1 MASYHHGNLR
11 DAILVSAASVIARD
25 GVGGLSLRA
34 IATDLGVSHTAFRRH
49 FGDREGVLNALAVQG
64 HRLLA
69 EELRA
74 AQAGEFLDVGVAY
87 VRFALSHPGQFT
99 VMFRPD
105 LLDNDDPEL
114 TAARSA
120 SFAPLSAGVT
130 ALNPPDPTAARVAGW
145 GLAHGIATLALTGS
159 LTGALNASGSDTTRS
174 EATRSEAAEND
185 ASASEPDVEAL
196 ARRALALLY
205 THENSPHP

>member
-1 MASYHHGNLR
+1 MAAYHHGNLR
-11 DAILVSAASVIARD
+11 DAILEAAAGAVARA

-64 HRLLA
+64 HRRLA
-69 EELRA
+69 EELTA

-87 VRFALSHPGQFT
+87 VRFALTHPGHFT

-114 TAARSA
+114 AAARA
-120 SFAPLSAGVT
+120 AAFAPLSAGVR
-130 ALNPPDPTAARVAGW
+130 ALDPPDPIAAQVAGW
-145 GLAHGIATLALTGS
+145 GLVHGIATLALTGN
-159 LTGALNASGSDTTRS
+159 LAGALGAD
-174 EATRSEAAEND
+174 AAE
-185 ASASEPDVEAL
+185 AGVEAL
-196 ARRALALLY
+196 AGRALALLY
-205 THENSPHP
+205 QPKS